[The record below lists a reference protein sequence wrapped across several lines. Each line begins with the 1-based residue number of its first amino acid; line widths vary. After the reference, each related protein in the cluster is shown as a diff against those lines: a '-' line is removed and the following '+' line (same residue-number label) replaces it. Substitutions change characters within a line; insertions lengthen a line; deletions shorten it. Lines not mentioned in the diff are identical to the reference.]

1 MSEDKKSDELIVS
14 QRIQV
19 DPIVIDSKEA
29 APLVAL
35 EKQIRQVIQNVL
47 QLSKDKRLKDRT
59 IQLTVEL
66 IGREP

>member
-1 MSEDKKSDELIVS
+1 MSEDKKSDELVVS
-14 QRIQV
+14 LRIQL
-19 DPIVIDSKEA
+19 DPLMIDVKEV

-35 EKQIRQVIQNVL
+35 EKQIRQVVHNVL
-47 QLSKDKRLKDRT
+47 DVSKDKRLKDRT